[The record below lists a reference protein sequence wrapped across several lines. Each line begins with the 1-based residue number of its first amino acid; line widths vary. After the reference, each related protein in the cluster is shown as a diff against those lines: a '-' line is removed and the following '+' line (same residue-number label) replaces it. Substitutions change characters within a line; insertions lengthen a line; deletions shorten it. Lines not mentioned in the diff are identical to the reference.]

1 MTKTLG
7 LDLGTNSI
15 GWAIVERDDND
26 GRCRL
31 LDRGVDIFQEGVAR
45 EKNNEKPAV
54 QDRTEAHALRRHYFR
69 RRIRKIELL
78 GLLVKYDLCPPLSRD
93 QLHAWR
99 SRKRYPLDEE
109 FLRWQRTDDAAGR
122 NPYHD
127 RNRAL
132 SETLDLDDRADRH
145 ALGRA
150 LYHLA
155 QRRGFLSN
163 RKQAGA
169 ESEDG
174 TVKQGISDLSE
185 AMRKAGCEYLGQ
197 YFHTLYLRKEKI
209 RTHYTAR
216 NEHFLAEF
224 RAICEKQQ
232 LPGEWREALHR
243 AIFYQRPLKSQKGQV
258 GRCTFE
264 KKKSRCPASHP
275 RFEEF
280 RMRSFINNIRIAGPG
295 NEEPRPLRTDE
306 IERIRPLFLRK
317 SKPHFDFAEL
327 AAKLAGKGNFACK
340 GDRSEAPYRF
350 NFPRTTTVSGCP
362 VTAALIALFGDDWQA
377 ALRSRYTLAADKSDD
392 RIVNDIWHAL
402 FSFDDEERLRD
413 WARTKLGLSEDE
425 AQHFAA
431 IRMPQDYASLSL
443 NAIDKILPGLRAG
456 LRYDEAV
463 FMANMQAV
471 VPDDVRDDAAKLERI
486 GTDIAVLLE
495 DFGRNPLNVR
505 TTKEQCVRDYLRNCC
520 GIDDKHLD
528 RMYHP
533 SMIETYRAALPDA
546 AGILRLGSPRTD
558 SIRNPM
564 AMRAL
569 FRLRILLNTLLRQ
582 GKIDRTT
589 KINIEFSRNLHD
601 ANHRKAFEQYRRDR
615 EAENRKYADELRT
628 QYADATGR
636 TIEPTETDI
645 LKFRLWKE
653 QQHRCIYTGKQIGI
667 ADFIG
672 SNPRF
677 DIEHTVPRSR
687 GGDDS
692 QKNKTL
698 CDCRY
703 NREVKR
709 AKLPSELA
717 DAQAI
722 GARIEELGWRKRIDE
737 LEKQIGNQIRKS
749 KNASTKQ
756 EKDFAIQ
763 RRHYLKMQLD
773 YWKGKYERFT
783 MTEVPD
789 GFSNRQ
795 GVDIGII
802 GRYARL
808 YLKSVFERIYT
819 VKGATTDA
827 FRKMWG
833 LQEEYAKK
841 ERVNHVHHCID
852 AITIACI
859 GRTEY
864 DRWAQYKAEDENYR
878 FGRGDRPLFVKPW
891 PTFTEDVLAV
901 AEGLLVAHHTP
912 DNMGKQSRRKLRV
925 RGRIRRG
932 TDGKPLYAQGDTAR
946 GVLHQQT
953 FYGAIRREDEVKY
966 VVRKSLDQLQESDV
980 AKIVDDAV
988 RKRVEKA
995 VADVGFKTA
1004 TNTAEHTIWMNEEKG
1019 VPIRKVRIY
1028 TPSVTQPI
1036 HLKRHRD
1043 LSDKEY
1049 KQEYHVANDGNYCMA
1064 IYEGTDRRGKTKRS
1078 FELVSNL
1085 EAARYFRRSADR
1097 AARPDLVPQSDADG
1111 YPLKCILRPGTMVL
1125 FYENSPAELYECTQQ
1140 ELTRRLYKVTGLS
1153 ILRVQKKWEYGA
1165 ITFKHHQEARPA
1177 GELKAKN
1184 GEWKTGEAYR
1194 PVIGM
1199 YHTQLRAY
1207 VEGYDFTLSVTGE
1220 IEFKHR
1226 PSC

>member
-1 MTKTLG
+1 ML
-7 LDLGTNSI
+7 
-15 GWAIVERDDND
+15 
-26 GRCRL
+26 
-31 LDRGVDIFQEGVAR
+31 VDHE
-45 EKNNEKPAV
+45 
-54 QDRTEAHALRRHYFR
+54 
-69 RRIRKIELL
+69 
-78 GLLVKYDLCPPLSRD
+78 LCPPLTHE
-93 QLHAWR
+93 QLDLWLQK
-99 SRKRYPLDEE
+99 KRYPLDET
-109 FLRWQRTDDAAGR
+109 FLAWQRTDESTGR
-122 NPYHD
+122 NPYRD
-127 RNRAL
+127 RYRAL
-132 SETLDLDDRADRH
+132 SEQLDLTGEKGRYT
-145 ALGRA
+145 LGRA
-150 LYHLA
+150 LYHIA

-163 RKQAGA
+163 RRDNTA
-169 ESEDG
+169 ESDG
-174 TVKQGISDLSE
+174 KVKQGIDSLTE
-185 AMRKAGCEYLGQ
+185 AMKAAGCRYLGE
-197 YFHTLYLRKEKI
+197 YFYMLHGKGEKI
-209 RTHYTAR
+209 RNHYTSR
-216 NEHFLAEF
+216 NDHYRAEF
-224 RAICEKQQ
+224 DAICSRQQ
-232 LPGEWREALHR
+232 LDPTLTDKLRR
-243 AIFYQRPLKSQKGQV
+243 AIFYQRPLKSQKGTV

-264 KKKSRCPASHP
+264 KGKSRCPLSHP

-280 RMRSFINNIRIAGPG
+280 RMLSFINNIRITTPYDFGASRPL
-295 NEEPRPLRTDE
+295 NEE
-306 IERIRPLFLRK
+306 ERAAAIRMFMRK
-317 SKPHFDFAEL
+317 SKPTFDFEDI
-327 AAKLAGKGNFACK
+327 AKALAGRK
-340 GDRSEAPYRF
+340 RSYAYEEDAGEAPYRF
-350 NFPRTTTVSGCP
+350 NYRMSTSVSGCP
-362 VTAALIALFGDDWQA
+362 TTAALADIFGEDWVSGICS
-377 ALRSRYTLAADKSDD
+377 LYTRAEGKTKE
-392 RIVNDIWHAL
+392 RIVDDVWHVL